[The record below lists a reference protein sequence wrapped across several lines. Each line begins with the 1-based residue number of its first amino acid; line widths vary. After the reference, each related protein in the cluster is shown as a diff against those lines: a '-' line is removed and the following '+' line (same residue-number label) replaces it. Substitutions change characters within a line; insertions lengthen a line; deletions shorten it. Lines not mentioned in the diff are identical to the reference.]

1 MFPFYRPMRIFTLFI
16 FISYYLSSN
25 SYGQLAGLQAAV
37 SDDVP
42 EYPLSVYKTATRD
55 AQNLYNGRLYY
66 IYDAREEEHQFYED
80 RNFQKGTVFY
90 DGQRYDSI
98 PLMYDLVKDELVIKH
113 INGFEAMLLQTPK
126 VGFFTTHNHIFLK
139 QESGKDIS
147 PDMRTGFYD
156 LVYNGKSK
164 TLVRRIKQRQEKI
177 VEKKVIALFPAK
189 NFYYV
194 YANGKYNPVHTRKA
208 VLALFPSHK
217 TDLKR
222 SLREQKIKFRKNRE
236 MAIITMVAR
245 YDELTKQ

>member
-1 MFPFYRPMRIFTLFI
+1 MRIFTLCLFL
-16 FISYYLSSN
+16 SYGLAGY

-37 SDDVP
+37 SDNVP
-42 EYPLSVYKTATRD
+42 EYPLSLYKTATRD

-66 IYDAREEEHQFYED
+66 IYDAREEEHQFYEE
-80 RNFQKGTVFY
+80 RKFEKGTVFY

-113 INGFEAMLLQTPK
+113 INGFESMLLQSPK
-126 VGFFTTHNHIFLK
+126 VGFFTTHNHIFFKL
-139 QESGKDIS
+139 ESGKDIN

-156 LVYNGKSK
+156 LLYDGKSK

-194 YANGKYNPVHTRKA
+194 YANAKYNPVHTRKA
-208 VLALFPSHK
+208 VLALFPEQK
-217 TDLKR
+217 TELRKF
-222 SLREQKIKFRKNRE
+222 LREQKIKFRKNRE
-236 MAIITMVAR
+236 LAIITMVAR